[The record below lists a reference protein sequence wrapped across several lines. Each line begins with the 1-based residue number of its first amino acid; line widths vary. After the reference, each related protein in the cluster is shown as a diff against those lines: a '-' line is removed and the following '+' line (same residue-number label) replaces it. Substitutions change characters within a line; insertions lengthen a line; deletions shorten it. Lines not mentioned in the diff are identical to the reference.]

1 MDERSIAQLVVS
13 YEADGLRASEFISH
27 TFLPTSAAITR
38 AISRKSEGHSR
49 SPILATGNYLEYRL
63 ANHEQNRM

>member
-27 TFLPTSAAITR
+27 TFLPTSAAITG
-38 AISRKSEGHSR
+38 AVSRNFAGHSR
-49 SPILATGNYLEYRL
+49 SSILATGNYFEYRL
-63 ANHEQNRM
+63 ANRK